1 MSFNASMNDLDRAAS
16 AACGV
21 VSTSAS
27 PKGSERSYGP
37 DSMPADLLE
46 FVRGQSVRHAANA
59 LRLSLGT
66 VHRLVQGYWPQ
77 DPRKI
82 IEAWTAHKGRSGRIA
97 SSWFLRRVRAGGM
110 VSHAGQQWTAPGLA
124 IRSGELLAV
133 ARGDD
138 GSLLA
143 QTLELPAQ
151 RLQLSQAVGGAA

>member
-16 AACGV
+16 AACGA

-46 FVRGQSVRHAANA
+46 FVRGQSVRQAADA

-110 VSHAGQQWTAPGLA
+110 VSHAGQQWTAPGMA
-124 IRSGELLAV
+124 TRCGELLAV

-143 QTLELPAQ
+143 QTLELPAK
-151 RLQLSQAVGGAA
+151 RLQLSQVAGGAI

>member
-1 MSFNASMNDLDRAAS
+1 MSLNASMNDLDRAAS
-16 AACGV
+16 SVCGV
-21 VSTSAS
+21 VSISAS
-27 PKGSERSYGP
+27 LKGSERSYGP

-46 FVRGQSVRHAANA
+46 FVRGQSVRNAAEA

-66 VHRLVQGYWPQ
+66 VHRLVQGYWPN

-97 SSWFLRRVRAGGM
+97 SSWFLRRVRTGGM

-124 IRSGELLAV
+124 TRCGELLAV
-133 ARGDD
+133 ARADD

-143 QTLELPAQ
+143 QTLELPAC
-151 RLQLSQAVGGAA
+151 RLQLSPAAGDVA